1 MGNARK
7 RFMACLGGAGCLL
20 WLAPGCRNP
29 FAEWTPAGPPP
40 EVVRAQKENRPVN
53 AGLRYADNGF
63 GIALFRE
70 LAKRDVDQNLF
81 ISPVSV
87 ALALQMTYN
96 GAKGD
101 TQQAMAKAM
110 ELKGLSL
117 EEINKA
123 NAALLAS
130 LSKPTRVPPPP
141 PEQETTLTIANSLWL
156 DRNRPLK
163 PEFVQRNR
171 DFYGAEIGD
180 LAGAPNSVNA
190 WVRQKTNGKIR
201 DIVQK
206 GDLDNVAALL
216 VNAVYFKGI
225 WTKPFIET
233 LTKNEPFTR
242 ADGRRQTCRMM
253 HASDHYAYYEGD
265 GVQAVRL
272 PYVGTTEMVIVL
284 PDTKTPLA
292 KLIEGLTMD
301 RWRKWMTALQVRKGD
316 LALPRFQFEYGADL
330 NEPLSELGMG
340 AAFDPGRA
348 DFSGMVEGNRVWIS
362 RVRHKTFV
370 STDERGTEAAAATM
384 VAMTLSAIIDE
395 GKPFRMVVDRPFLC
409 AIRDN
414 ETGALL
420 FLGAVAD
427 PK

>member
-1 MGNARK
+1 MGNTRK
-7 RFMACLGGAGCLL
+7 RFAACMGGAGFLL
-20 WLAPGCRNP
+20 WLFPGCQKSLS
-29 FAEWTPAGPPP
+29 ELTPSGPPP
-40 EVVRAQKENRPVN
+40 EVVRAQKENIPVN
-53 AGLRYADNGF
+53 TGLSRADNGF

-70 LAKRDVDQNLF
+70 LAKRDADRNVF

-96 GAKGD
+96 GAKGG
-101 TQQAMAKAM
+101 TQQAMAQAM
-110 ELKGLSL
+110 ELKGLRL

-130 LSKPTRVPPPP
+130 LSKPTRIPPPP

-180 LAGAPNSVNA
+180 LAGAPDNVNA
-190 WVRQKTNGKIR
+190 WVRQKTNGKIK

-206 GDLDNVAALL
+206 GDLDNVVALL
-216 VNAVYFKGI
+216 VNAVYFKGA
-225 WTKPFIET
+225 WSKPFIET
-233 LTKNEPFTR
+233 ETKDAPFR
-242 ADGRRQTCRMM
+242 LSDRRKQTCKMM

-272 PYVGTTEMVIVL
+272 PYIGTAEMVVVL
-284 PDTKTPLA
+284 PDAKTPLS
-292 KLIEGLTMD
+292 KLIEGLTAD
-301 RWRKWMTALQVRKGD
+301 RWQKWMAGKYRKGD

-348 DFSGMVEGNRVWIS
+348 DFSDMAEGNRVWIS

-370 STDERGTEAAAATM
+370 STDEKGTEAAAATM
-384 VAMTLSAIIDE
+384 VAMTLSAIMDE
-395 GKPFRMVVDRPFLC
+395 EKPFRMVVDRPFLC